1 MDFETQLS
9 YLNLEVVFCL
19 LCNLET
25 ILKPFETEFRFDFV
39 PPKKRSDC
47 SSIARDV
54 ISGHVGRT

>member
-25 ILKPFETEFRFDFV
+25 ILKPFETSFGSTLF
-39 PPKKRSDC
+39 PQ
-47 SSIARDV
+47 
-54 ISGHVGRT
+54 RTK